1 MPAHILGI
9 EIGNSLI
16 KLLEVSKVGNYTK
29 IHQFSMLEPPKNSIK
44 DGEIQDIQSLQKLIL
59 EELHDKKYQAK
70 KVVVIIQSSQIIY
83 RQIEIKK
90 MSEKA
95 ISQWLEV
102 KIEDFLPIK
111 SRNYQLDYKVIGEV
125 KESQTVK
132 DRVLL
137 VATPRPM
144 IAKNMQ
150 LIKALHCKPIL
161 VTHSAEALAYLC
173 LSEPNLELK
182 KMPGIMVMDI
192 GGKTTHITI
201 ISNKGYV
208 LSKVILYGI
217 EKIDREIEQ
226 APKMKDEGNITMTSC
241 RNERIYSQ
249 IYYNILKEVKQ
260 LLDFF
265 EEHFKCERVAKIY
278 LIGGGSKIKGL
289 RSYIRD
295 ALELPTE
302 IMNQLETILMAPR
315 IDFEE
320 YVELFMNLLG
330 GVKAV

>member
-1 MPAHILGI
+1 MSAHILGI
-9 EIGNSLI
+9 EMGNSFI

-102 KIEDFLPIK
+102 KIEDLLPIK

-125 KESQTVK
+125 KENQNVK
-132 DRVLL
+132 NRVLL

-144 IAKNMQ
+144 IEKTMQ

-161 VTHSAEALAYLC
+161 VTHSAEAIAYLC
-173 LSEPNLELK
+173 LSEPNFELK
-182 KMPGIMVMDI
+182 EIPSIMVMDI

-208 LSKVILYGI
+208 LSKVILYGTQ
-217 EKIDREIEQ
+217 EMDREIEQ
-226 APKMKDEGNITMTSC
+226 APKINDESSTKMICGD
-241 RNERIYSQ
+241 ELIYSQ

-265 EEHFKCERVAKIY
+265 EAHFKCERVAKIY

-295 ALELPTE
+295 VLELPTE
-302 IMNQLETILMAPR
+302 IMNQLDTILMAPR
-315 IDFEE
+315 IDFEG